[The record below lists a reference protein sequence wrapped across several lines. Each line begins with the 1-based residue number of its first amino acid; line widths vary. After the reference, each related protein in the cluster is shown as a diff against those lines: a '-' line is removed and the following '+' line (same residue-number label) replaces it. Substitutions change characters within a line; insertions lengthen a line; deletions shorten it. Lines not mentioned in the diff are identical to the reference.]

1 MSRLS
6 HRRGILAGGL
16 AGLASVVAGRGAL
29 ANEEH
34 APGPPKP
41 SFLVLG
47 EFTVNLHG
55 KSDRFGFIVLSI
67 TLDVTPESMNHL
79 KDITPRLKEAVIRR
93 LMVLADRGTLA
104 PGETDPMILKMSL
117 MDTLRKVETD
127 GIKDV
132 LITRLLYG

>member
-6 HRRGILAGGL
+6 HRRGILA
-16 AGLASVVAGRGAL
+16 AGLASVVAGRQVL

-34 APGPPKP
+34 APAGPPKP

-47 EFTVNLHG
+47 EFTINLHG

-67 TLDVTPESMNHL
+67 TLDVTPESKNHL

-104 PGETDPMILKMSL
+104 PGETDPMILKTSL